1 MASFTCKELDPLFEL
16 PKLGPLLTIDDFAA
30 HVGET
35 FAVETTPQPV
45 GIVLEAIDTGPGEA
59 WMARQPFVLVFSS
72 PWEVLLVEAQYLV
85 KPAGIGPGM
94 TLHLMPINTPPGG
107 RRRYQA
113 VFN

>member
-1 MASFTCKELDPLFEL
+1 MFDL

-35 FAVETTPQPV
+35 FVVETTPRPV
-45 GIVLEAIDTGPGEA
+45 AIVLEAIDTGPGDSRA
-59 WMARQPFVLVFSS
+59 ARQPFILVFSS
-72 PWEVLLVEAQYLV
+72 PWEVLLIEAQYLL
-85 KPAGIGPGM
+85 KPAGIGPGV

-107 RRRYQA
+107 RRQYQA